1 MWPFP
6 SFPSGLQPSRPVGLL
21 CASSIVAE
29 QNFDTFWNGKIMESV
44 RKCTIIV
51 LFLHNKHLDIHAANK
66 PGQEDKF

>member
-1 MWPFP
+1 
-6 SFPSGLQPSRPVGLL
+6 
-21 CASSIVAE
+21 
-29 QNFDTFWNGKIMESV
+29 MESV